1 MLRVNKNKRLLE
13 GYDYYKEVYKKVNK
27 ISKEIFGKNNN
38 EILTQ
43 KLYNL
48 IINLCNQVIYDYNYV
63 FTKDDLYFI
72 ADYNINI
79 HLILEDFKEDIIKMR
94 LSLK

>member
-1 MLRVNKNKRLLE
+1 MLKINKKKRLPE
-13 GYDYYKEVYKKVNK
+13 GYDYYKEVYNKVEK
-27 ISKEIFGKNNN
+27 ISIEIFGKNNN
-38 EILTQ
+38 EILVQ

-48 IINLCNQVIYDYNYV
+48 VINVCNQVIYEYNYV
-63 FTKDDLYFI
+63 FTKEDLYFI

-79 HLILEDFKEDIIKMR
+79 HLVLENFKEDIMKMR

>member
-1 MLRVNKNKRLLE
+1 MLKINKKKRLPE
-13 GYDYYKEVYKKVNK
+13 GYDYYKEVYNKVKK
-27 ISKEIFGKNNN
+27 ISIEIFGKDYN
-38 EILTQ
+38 EILVQ

-48 IINLCNQVIYDYNYV
+48 VINICNQVIYEYNYV
-63 FTKDDLYFI
+63 FTKEDLYFI

-79 HLILEDFKEDIIKMR
+79 HLVLENFKEDIMKMR